1 MAPAALRADH
11 LRMRHRALYCLA
23 ATSLT
28 LGILAYLAPARLA
41 PWLANTAW
49 TLASSF
55 AVIALVLACRRIDD
69 AERRRP
75 WAYLLAACC
84 CWLAGQIAWDLLNAL
99 DVVLPFPSVA
109 DVGWLVFAPL
119 ALVGVYRLAPA
130 SAAEKAISVLDT
142 IAVGAGVGTIVGV
155 LQYRHSAGSTLSTA
169 GIVVALAYAV
179 LHSAAAATIAQ
190 ALCTRLSLLRRPD
203 LLFLLVGLLAQGI
216 AFSLWAGS
224 LLAESYTPGAE
235 PLDIL
240 WTIGLISI
248 GIGALRAVGA
258 APVERTTER
267 DIRLRGVLPILS
279 IAAQIL
285 LLIRLARTESPIEE
299 RFVLLISLLTVAF
312 VFGLRNTFVSRE
324 HARLVAAERS
334 ATERADR
341 FFLLAP
347 EAFVVAT
354 PEGRFER
361 VNSRFPELLGY
372 SEEELLEHSF
382 LDLVHP
388 DDLEATAAELRG
400 LAEGQDSL
408 GFENRYRRK
417 DGRYAWL
424 LWNARPDPAS
434 GVIYAAA
441 QDVTERKRAEEAL
454 LESERRFNELVTT
467 IPEVFFI
474 AHADLRGTIYVS
486 PAYEE
491 IWGRSCQS
499 LLDGPDSFLE
509 AIHPDDRARVVA
521 TLAELNQGDRI
532 EHEFRIVRPDG
543 VVRLVKELVMVV
555 RDADGRPARHVGVGA
570 DITEQRELEQQ
581 LQHAR
586 KLDAV
591 GQLAGGVAHDFNN
604 ILTGISGYTEFA
616 LARGGQLDDE
626 LRSDLEQILA
636 GARRAGDL
644 TRQLLTFARREAAA
658 PQVVDVNA
666 VIGGVGSFIRG
677 TLRED
682 IDLCTELDPGL
693 PRIKIDPGQFE
704 QVLMNLVLNAG
715 DAMPDGGT
723 LTISTSAS
731 QAGEATITVR
741 DTGTG
746 MTEATRAR
754 VFEPF
759 FTTKE
764 VGKGT
769 GLGLASVYG
778 IVDACGGR
786 IAVESGL
793 GEGTVFTLVFPSTQE
808 NPAVPAVEP
817 EPARVGGSERILLVE
832 DDDLVRKL
840 THEMLVREGYTVTAA
855 GTPEDALRHDEPWDL
870 LLTDVVMPTMNGP
883 QLAARLAAERPRFRV
898 LFTSGYSGETMV
910 ARGALDPEAPLL
922 QKPFTNRELAQSVR
936 DVLDRPLT

>member
-1 MAPAALRADH
+1 
-11 LRMRHRALYCLA
+11 MRQRPLYGLA
-23 ATSLT
+23 AASVTVGL
-28 LGILAYLAPARLA
+28 LAYLGPERFA

-49 TLASSF
+49 TLAGVF
-55 AVIALVLACRRIDD
+55 AVIALTLACRRIGD

-75 WAYLLAACC
+75 WAYVLAACC
-84 CWLAGQIAWDLLNAL
+84 CWLAGQIAWDVLYAL
-99 DVVLPFPSVA
+99 GVVLPFPSVA
-109 DVGWLVFAPL
+109 DVGWLAFAPL

-130 SAAEKAISVLDT
+130 SPAEKGIAVLDT

-155 LQYRHSAGSTLSTA
+155 LHYRQAVDSSLSTA
-169 GIVVALAYAV
+169 GIVVALAYGV

-216 AFSLWAGS
+216 AFSLWAGA
-224 LLAESYTPGAE
+224 LLDESYTLGSE
-235 PLDIL
+235 PIDMI
-240 WTIGLISI
+240 WTIGLVSI

-258 APVERTTER
+258 GPVERTTER
-267 DIRLRGVLPILS
+267 DIRLRGVLPILA

-285 LLIRLARTESPIEE
+285 LLIRLARTEAPIEE
-299 RFVLLISLLTVAF
+299 RFVMLVSLLTVAF
-312 VFGLRNTFVSRE
+312 VFGLRNTFVSKE
-324 HARLVAAERS
+324 HSRLVAAERS

-341 FFLLAP
+341 FFQLAP

-354 PEGRFER
+354 PDGRFER
-361 VNSRFPELLGY
+361 VNARFPELLGY
-372 SEEELLEHSF
+372 SAEELFGGSF

-388 DDLEATAAELRG
+388 DDLEATVAELRG
-400 LAEGQDSL
+400 LAAGKATL

-424 LWNARPDPAS
+424 LWNARPDPTS

-509 AIHPDDRARVVA
+509 AVHPDDRARVVA
-521 TLAELNQGDRI
+521 TLAELNQLGRI
-532 EHEFRIVRPDG
+532 EHEFRIVRPNG
-543 VVRLVKELVMVV
+543 TVRLVKELVTVV
-555 RDADGRPARHVGVGA
+555 RHPDGTPARHVGIGA
-570 DITEQRELEQQ
+570 DITEQRELEEQ

-604 ILTGISGYTEFA
+604 ILTGISGYTELA
-616 LARGGQLDDE
+616 LAREAPLDDE
-626 LRSDLEQILA
+626 LRADLEQILA
-636 GARRAGDL
+636 GARRAGAL
-644 TRQLLTFARREAAA
+644 TRQLLTFARREAAR
-658 PQVVDVNA
+658 PQIVDVNA
-666 VIGGVGSFIRG
+666 AIRGLGSFVRG
-677 TLRED
+677 TLPED
-682 IDLCTELDPGL
+682 IVLRTDLDEAV
-693 PRIKIDPGQFE
+693 PRVRIDPGQLE
-704 QVLMNLVLNAG
+704 QLLMNLVLNAG
-715 DAMPDGGT
+715 DAMPGGGI
-723 LTISTSAS
+723 LTITTGTSP
-731 QAGEATITVR
+731 AGETTITVQ

-769 GLGLASVYG
+769 GLGLATVYG
-778 IVDACGGR
+778 IVDACAGR
-786 IAVESGL
+786 ITVESSVE
-793 GEGTVFTLVFPSTQE
+793 EGTVFVLAL
-808 NPAVPAVEP
+808 PATAEEPLPVPAAPEP
-817 EPARVGGSERILLVE
+817 EPAGGCERILLVE
-832 DDDLVRKL
+832 DDELVRRL
-840 THEMLVREGYTVTAA
+840 THEMLVREGYVVAAA
-855 GTPEDALRHDEPWDL
+855 GTPEVALAHEEPRDL
-870 LLTDVVMPTMNGP
+870 LLSDVVMPSMNGP
-883 QLAARLAAERPRFRV
+883 QLAARLAADRPRFRV

-910 ARGALDPEAPLL
+910 SRGALDPEAPLL
-922 QKPFTNRELAQSVR
+922 QKPFTNRELVERVR
-936 DVLDRPLT
+936 DVLDTPLA